1 MKGGGKKGSKKQ
13 KTSYQKAIETQA
25 KTNTRQAK
33 VSETQNKISNIQSKK
48 KKVETQIEA
57 LTSKLN
63 NTNYSSKKAKK
74 IQKKIIKKK
83 KKQTKLEQKEAKKEA
98 KLEKRKNKLINTQAK
113 LNNRK
118 ELAGIKIT
126 NKSVEGIKQQEDF
139 AKAITAFKT
148 KVETIQIKNTQRK
161 LNRKQKQFK
170 AKEKRLEKLTKT
182 TQKKLQ
188 KQAAKENRKKS
199 GTLGFFEK
207 HFNFTKK
214 VSESNVYKAQTNQNL
229 SKSNVNYY
237 KTKVETLQLKKA
249 KKEARENN
257 TKTITITSL
266 NELKTENGKI
276 KTPMIKSI
284 SSDILANIKENEKY
298 LGIDVD
304 TITGMSKDKFLN
316 KEMFISN
323 IAILKATYQEQYSN
337 LMKTKDK
344 LNPDEKTTLLKLIE
358 INREY
363 GLNFSKN
370 NSTTTTRYL
379 NATTNNTST

>member
-1 MKGGGKKGSKKQ
+1 MKGGGKKDSKKQ
-13 KTSYQKAIETQA
+13 KTSYKKAIETQA

-57 LTSKLN
+57 LNSKLT

-74 IQKKIIKKK
+74 IQKKISKKK
-83 KKQTKLEQKEAKKEA
+83 KKQTKLEQKEAKKKE
-98 KLEKRKNKLINTQAK
+98 KLEKRQKKLINTQAK
-113 LNNRK
+113 LNKRK
-118 ELAGIKIT
+118 ELAGINST

-139 AKAITAFKT
+139 AKAVTAFKT

-161 LNRKQKQFK
+161 LNRKQTQFK
-170 AKEKRLEKLTKT
+170 AKQKRLEKLTKT

-188 KQAAKENRKKS
+188 KQDAKEKRKQS

-214 VSESNVYKAQTNQNL
+214 VSESNVDKAQKNQNL
-229 SKSNVNYY
+229 LNSNVNYY
-237 KTKVETLQLKKA
+237 KTKVETLQLKKE
-249 KKEARENN
+249 KKEAQENK
-257 TKTITITSL
+257 TKTITSV

-276 KTPMIKSI
+276 VTPELKNNNEK
-284 SSDILANIKENEKY
+284 ILDNIEKNEKY

-304 TITGMSKDKFLN
+304 EIGRMDEKYFDN
-316 KEMFISN
+316 KEDFISN
-323 IAILKATYQEQYSN
+323 IKELKTTYQTQYNN
-337 LMKTKDK
+337 LMKTKDE
-344 LNPDEKTTLLKLIE
+344 LNTDEKTTLLKLIE

-370 NSTTTTRYL
+370 NSTTTKIQL
-379 NATTNNTST
+379 NATTTTENA